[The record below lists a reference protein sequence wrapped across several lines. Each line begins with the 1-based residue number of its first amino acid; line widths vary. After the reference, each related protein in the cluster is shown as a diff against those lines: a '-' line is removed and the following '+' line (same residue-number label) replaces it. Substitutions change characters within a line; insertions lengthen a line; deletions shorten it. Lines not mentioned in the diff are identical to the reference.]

1 MKINVTDAA
10 APLSRRLRSRSGAID
25 DLLYVYHNKRM
36 FINEKGYLQKLIELL
51 YNLGYYEDNKS
62 IFLT

>member
-10 APLSRRLRSRSGAID
+10 APLSRELRSRSTALD
-25 DLLYVYHNKRM
+25 DLLYVYHNKHM
-36 FINEKGYLQKLIELL
+36 FMNEKGYLQKLIELL

-62 IFLT
+62 LFLT